1 MQIENKKS
9 DVNNFIG
16 IKTKEDFNYPLT
28 FIILGILTKNYFK
41 YNCYS
46 QFTHRDIA
54 NKVNDLFENHITKKN
69 KEIDLNV
76 RIELYKLREYEVI
89 KFIPL
94 NKKDTYSIKAT
105 DRANELLLYI
115 HNLFLEG
122 HFNNEFKNNFYKSKI
137 RYKNNGTRIEI
148 NFTNINGVLNA

>member
-46 QFTHRDIA
+46 EFTHRDIA
-54 NKVNDLFENHITKKN
+54 NKVNDLF
-69 KEIDLNV
+69 
-76 RIELYKLREYEVI
+76 ELYKLREYEVI

-137 RYKNNGTRIEI
+137 RYKNNDTRIEI